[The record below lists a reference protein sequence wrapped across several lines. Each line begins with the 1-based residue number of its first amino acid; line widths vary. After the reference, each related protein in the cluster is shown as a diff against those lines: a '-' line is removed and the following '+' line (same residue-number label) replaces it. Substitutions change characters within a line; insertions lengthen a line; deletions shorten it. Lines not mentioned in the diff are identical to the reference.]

1 MSVWLL
7 LRGVFAGQQAR
18 AAASAMQNYKYDK
31 AMVPESKNGGS
42 PALNNNPRNG
52 CSKRAL
58 LICLDLFCLFMGEPS
73 PAVPRP
79 VGSRRASQPGG
90 VPARAGLGA
99 SLLAWGRQPAASPRS
114 AALSAP
120 GGPRSLLGSFRAPLA
135 PQARTLPAPTD
146 FPACNECLVVLR
158 LLRATKQA
166 P

>member
-79 VGSRRASQPGG
+79 LGSRRASQPGG
-90 VPARAGLGA
+90 VPARGAWRFLAGLGPPA
-99 SLLAWGRQPAASPRS
+99 RRVSPQRRAVSPGRPPQPSWELSRPSGPPSPHP
-114 AALSAP
+114 P
-120 GGPRSLLGSFRAPLA
+120 GSHR
-135 PQARTLPAPTD
+135 LPG
-146 FPACNECLVVLR
+146 L
-158 LLRATKQA
+158 Q
-166 P
+166 